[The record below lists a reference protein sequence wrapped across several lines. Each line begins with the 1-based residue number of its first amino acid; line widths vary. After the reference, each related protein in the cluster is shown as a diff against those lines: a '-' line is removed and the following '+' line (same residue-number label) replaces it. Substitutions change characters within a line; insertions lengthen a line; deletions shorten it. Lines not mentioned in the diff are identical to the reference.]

1 VPQYTPKLVPH
12 GFTVT
17 SPTHPYTPL
26 NITILHTP
34 GHTPDEIAIYDA
46 SEMMLYVGDTLYENA
61 PIIFPNEGSLVTWLD
76 SVDYLM
82 AFVTEKNRIPE
93 GMGGSGSREIM
104 LNAGH
109 ETAMRPAKE
118 VLADSK
124 AFLEDV
130 IAGREPVKGR
140 QKGRGEDRLI
150 YEQQGG
156 RFSLWCPERLIEEA
170 RRKSRT

>member
-1 VPQYTPKLVPH
+1 
-12 GFTVT
+12 
-17 SPTHPYTPL
+17 
-26 NITILHTP
+26 
-34 GHTPDEIAIYDA
+34 
-46 SEMMLYVGDTLYENA
+46 MMLYVGDTLYENA
-61 PIIFPNEGSLVTWLD
+61 PIIFTKEGSLVTWLE

-82 AFVTEKNRIPE
+82 AFVTEKNGISE
-93 GMGGSGSREIM
+93 SKNGSTSKQVMI
-104 LNAGH
+104 NAGH

-130 IAGREPVKGR
+130 IRGREPVKGR

-150 YEQQGG
+150 YEQEGG

-170 RRKSRT
+170 RRKSRLMSNS